1 MRRRHLLSAAF
12 LAAAGAATLI
22 AQVRVEPAPTSGQ
35 IHVTYTEPS
44 DQGQAERL
52 RELAARLKPVADSL
66 NDLDRIEIVIVHSQ
80 RELDQRL
87 GTSATGALSG
97 VSYVHGI
104 LFLSPVAWQRNPTQE
119 ALEHEMEDALVRY
132 AALRL
137 AGGNPLPDWLDQGL
151 VSVLA
156 KRPFAPASAE
166 VVVQRGPLLLVQR
179 QADDPAIGYW
189 AVRYL
194 VEARGGL
201 TPLRQLLSL
210 LAQRP
215 DSFVENLQLVYGVP
229 AGELERDWRRWLAE
243 QIEAD
248 KKKREGGPREGP
260 LVKDRE

>member
-1 MRRRHLLSAAF
+1 MTRRLWLSAAL
-12 LAAAGAATLI
+12 LAVCSAAPLKG
-22 AQVRVEPAPTSGQ
+22 QVEGVPAPASGQ

-52 RELAARLKPVADSL
+52 RELAARLKPLADPL
-66 NDLDRIEIVIVHSQ
+66 NNLDKVEIVVVHTQ

-87 GTSATGALSG
+87 GSSGSGALTG

-104 LFLSPVAWQRNPTQE
+104 LFLSPVAWQRNPTAE
-119 ALEHEMEDALVRY
+119 AIEHELQEALVRY

-151 VSVLA
+151 VSVLT
-156 KRPFAPASAE
+156 KRLFAPASAE
-166 VVVQRGPLLLVQR
+166 FVVERGPLLLIEHR
-179 QADDPAIGYW
+179 ADDPAIGYW

-215 DSFVENLQLVYGVP
+215 DSFVENLQLVYGVSV
-229 AGELERDWRRWLAE
+229 GELERDWRRWLAE

-248 KKKREGGPREGP
+248 RKKRESGAREGP

>member
-1 MRRRHLLSAAF
+1 MRHCHWFAAAL
-12 LAAAGAATLI
+12 LAAASATLLA
-22 AQVRVEPAPTSGQ
+22 AQGRVEPPPASGQ

-52 RELAARLKPVADSL
+52 QELAARLKSLADPL
-66 NDLDRIEIVIVHSQ
+66 NNLDRIDIVVVHSQ

-87 GTSATGALSG
+87 GASGTGALTG

-119 ALEHEMEDALVRY
+119 AIEHELQDALVRY

-151 VSVLA
+151 VAVLTH
-156 KRPFAPASAE
+156 RPMAPASAE
-166 VVVQRGPLLLVQR
+166 VVAQRGALLLVER

-229 AGELERDWRRWLAE
+229 VGELERDWRHWLGE
-243 QIEAD
+243 QVEAD
-248 KKKREGGPREGP
+248 RKKREGAREGP